1 MAFAFFIV
9 PIQDEGGQAAK
20 ELNQFLAS
28 HRVVSIERSLIEQ
41 GSNSRWSFCIE
52 YSAAVSSKEASSSTN
67 RTSVDYKAI
76 LPAEEFQWYS
86 QLRDWRSTLA
96 KTDSIPP
103 YLIFNNQQL
112 VQIIQERMTTN
123 GFRGFSIT
131 RGSRDL
137 ESRESWGPKGR
148 KRSREDSRRQSE
160 SGSDG
165 ESLRREKLAKHWEN
179 KGQKREQADVLRRRP
194 VGITRGS
201 N

>member
-52 YSAAVSSKEASSSTN
+52 YSAAGSSNEASSSTN

-76 LPAEEFQWYS
+76 LPPKEFQWFS

-96 KTDSIPP
+96 KSDSIPP
-103 YLIFNNQQL
+103 YMIFNNQQL
-112 VQIIQERMTTN
+112 VQIIQERMTTKADLLKIPN
-123 GFRGFSIT
+123 VGSAKVEKYGDSI
-131 RGSRDL
+131 L
-137 ESRESWGPKGR
+137 EQVHSFWGVSDAK
-148 KRSREDSRRQSE
+148 SE
-160 SGSDG
+160 
-165 ESLRREKLAKHWEN
+165 
-179 KGQKREQADVLRRRP
+179 
-194 VGITRGS
+194 
-201 N
+201 

>member
-112 VQIIQERMTTN
+112 VQIIQERMTTKADLLKIPN
-123 GFRGFSIT
+123 VGSAKVEKYGDSI
-131 RGSRDL
+131 L
-137 ESRESWGPKGR
+137 EKIHSFWGVSDAK
-148 KRSREDSRRQSE
+148 SE
-160 SGSDG
+160 
-165 ESLRREKLAKHWEN
+165 
-179 KGQKREQADVLRRRP
+179 
-194 VGITRGS
+194 
-201 N
+201 